1 MQSFDVNHDLTQK
14 QYSAK
19 LGILAI
25 SNLRPTHKSINF
37 NVIIHINNNINKYVP
52 LAERGGGGYNLSI
65 MIKSIDQGHDLS
77 NNTKIYIQIYYGKI
91 VIYKYLIN

>member
-1 MQSFDVNHDLTQK
+1 MCHLLK
-14 QYSAK
+14 
-19 LGILAI
+19 
-25 SNLRPTHKSINF
+25 
-37 NVIIHINNNINKYVP
+37 
-52 LAERGGGGYNLSI
+52 GGGGYNRSI